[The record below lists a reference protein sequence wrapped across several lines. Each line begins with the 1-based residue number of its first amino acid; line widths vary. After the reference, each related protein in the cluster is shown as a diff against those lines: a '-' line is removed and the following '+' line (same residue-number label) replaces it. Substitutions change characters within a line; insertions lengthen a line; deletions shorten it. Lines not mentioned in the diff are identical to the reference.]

1 MKYIL
6 SVLTFSL
13 FVIGCSQKQKQPVD
27 LFIHHANIY
36 TVDSNYQIA
45 QAMVISDERIVEVG
59 TFSELKEKYQYKKE
73 FNANDKTILPGLYD
87 AHAHFYG
94 LGLQQRKV
102 NLIGTTSWVDVLD
115 KLVIFKEKYNPE
127 FITGR
132 GWDQNDWE
140 NNEFPDN
147 TLLSTLFPNTPVII
161 RRVDGHALIANKAA
175 IDQAGINIKTEYE
188 GGEIVQVDG
197 VLTGLFIDNP
207 MELVEAIIPTPN
219 TTDIENALKDAEKI
233 CLKHGL
239 TSVVD
244 AGLNKFVID
253 EIFRLND
260 QMDINLYI
268 MGSSTDPELDDVLN
282 AGFQKTDRL
291 SLRSIKC
298 YADGALGSRG
308 ACLHEA
314 YSDRENHFGAM
325 LTPIETFK
333 TIAHKIHK
341 YGFQMNTHAIG
352 DSANSVVLDT
362 YLNTLENPKEARW
375 RVEHAQVLKQ
385 EDIAKFEQGILPS
398 VQPTHATSDMYWA
411 KERLGEERIPL
422 AYAYKTLLN
431 ANGRIALGTDFPIEK
446 VNPFHTF
453 YSATA
458 RKDLQHY
465 PAGGFQIKDALSRE
479 EALKGMTI
487 WAAYSCFQEEERGSL
502 EQGKYA
508 DFIVLDRDILTC
520 EEDSIPT
527 TKVEQTFI
535 KGKVVYSNKK

>member
-13 FVIGCSQKQKQPVD
+13 FVIGCTQKQKQSVD

-36 TVDSNYQIA
+36 TVDRNYQIA

-73 FNANDKTILPGLYD
+73 FNANGKTILPGLYD

-175 IDQAGINIKTEYE
+175 IDQAGINTQTEYE

-219 TTDIENALKDAEKI
+219 ITDIENALKDAEKI

-244 AGLNKFVID
+244 AGLNKFVLD
-253 EIFRLND
+253 EVFRLNEE
-260 QMDINLYI
+260 MEINLYV
-268 MGSSTDPELDDVLN
+268 MGSSTDPELDEVLKT
-282 AGFQKTDRL
+282 GFKQTDRL

-333 TIAHKIHK
+333 TIAQKIHK

-385 EDIAKFEQGILPS
+385 EDITKFEQGILPS

-411 KERLGEERIPL
+411 KDRLGEERIPL

-502 EQGKYA
+502 EPGKHA

-527 TKVEQTFI
+527 TQVEQTFI
-535 KGKVVYSNKK
+535 KGKVVYSNKE